1 MKINIKKGFTSNI
14 NNDTMLL
21 TNKYYI
27 SEVLIM
33 SRNAKSDQVIRR
45 VVLGREYKVF
55 SMTFKGGQPSMNE
68 VETITSEKRPSETE
82 LAEKHK
88 VDKVII
94 LPTKIIT
101 GYYGVPIDAFMEIA
115 TLVEKKEKL
124 LSEDEKQEE
133 TAEQ

>member
-1 MKINIKKGFTSNI
+1 
-14 NNDTMLL
+14 
-21 TNKYYI
+21 
-27 SEVLIM
+27 M

-55 SMTFKGGQPSMNE
+55 SMTFKDGQPLMEE
-68 VETITSEKRPSETE
+68 VETITSDKRPNETE

-88 VDKVII
+88 ADKVII

-101 GYYGVPIDAFMEIA
+101 GYYGVPIEEFMKLA
-115 TLVEKKEKL
+115 TLVEKKEKV

-133 TAEQ
+133 SNQ